1 MSLPLYVMP
10 PAPCRTRAHS
20 ACSLPALDLTHA
32 SPTCPPSCA
41 GSQTGRPAACPRTNT
56 ACPPFLLNC
65 APVAPSILRRADQS
79 TDLTSNLLTT
89 SPTPA
94 PQRRASLPVH
104 HDPRP
109 RHQSVPSHCLRSR
122 TRPRARESAPRAECA
137 AACWAGSHLRH
148 ATDTRTRAESR
159 RGEPQ
164 RLARPPRRG
173 PRAATSIRRAVRL
186 GEKTKAVGPPQP
198 APCACQA
205 IEAQRRARCAATAI
219 SCPPPLTSPFRPRS
233 PICVSRPR
241 TNPIYQ
247 RLDCV
252 RTRSLHRCGRA
263 QVRSAECEREASV
276 AVRSRG
282 SRLKRGS
289 RCACSSTV
297 VSTQLR
303 STQLRLPGGD
313 SDPVHAEV
321 ESTRH
326 VGFGA
331 RRRDA
336 SVRGFEAPD
345 DARGYSP
352 STQHDRR
359 VPGRARVESRKWRRR
374 VRCVRGV
381 NGDRDCPRRLE
392 RTKVGS
398 GKFE

>member
-1 MSLPLYVMP
+1 MLKRVKS
-10 PAPCRTRAHS
+10 APTDTITRA
-20 ACSLPALDLTHA
+20 D
-32 SPTCPPSCA
+32 
-41 GSQTGRPAACPRTNT
+41 
-56 ACPPFLLNC
+56 
-65 APVAPSILRRADQS
+65 
-79 TDLTSNLLTT
+79 
-89 SPTPA
+89 
-94 PQRRASLPVH
+94 
-104 HDPRP
+104 
-109 RHQSVPSHCLRSR
+109 
-122 TRPRARESAPRAECA
+122 
-137 AACWAGSHLRH
+137 
-148 ATDTRTRAESR
+148 SR

-205 IEAQRRARCAATAI
+205 IEAQRGARCAATAI

-263 QVRSAECEREASV
+263 QVRSAECEASV

-321 ESTRH
+321 KSSGVATL
-326 VGFGA
+326 GFVHAAGTPA
-331 RRRDA
+331 PHRRNTTA
-336 SVRGFEAPD
+336 VYQ
-345 DARGYSP
+345 DARAQNHESGGHAP
-352 STQHDRR
+352 ELRR
-359 VPGRARVESRKWRRR
+359 PKTETAPGGWK
-374 VRCVRGV
+374 G
-381 NGDRDCPRRLE
+381 
-392 RTKVGS
+392 
-398 GKFE
+398 

>member
-1 MSLPLYVMP
+1 R
-10 PAPCRTRAHS
+10 RTRSLAPSRPSVRGLAHVS
-20 ACSLPALDLTHA
+20 ASLRHASRSVSHRSHSTCLLPALDLTPA
-32 SPTCPPSCA
+32 TRR
-41 GSQTGRPAACPRTNT
+41 TGRPAACPRTEI
-56 ACPPFLLNC
+56 ACPPFPLNR
-65 APVAPSILRRADQS
+65 APVALSILRR
-79 TDLTSNLLTT
+79 
-89 SPTPA
+89 
-94 PQRRASLPVH
+94 
-104 HDPRP
+104 
-109 RHQSVPSHCLRSR
+109 
-122 TRPRARESAPRAECA
+122 
-137 AACWAGSHLRH
+137 
-148 ATDTRTRAESR
+148 
-159 RGEPQ
+159 EPQ

-198 APCACQA
+198 APCA
-205 IEAQRRARCAATAI
+205 
-219 SCPPPLTSPFRPRS
+219 

-263 QVRSAECEREASV
+263 QVRSAECEASV

-282 SRLKRGS
+282 SRLKRGM
-289 RCACSSTV
+289 

-321 ESTRH
+321 SRVESPRW
-326 VGFGA
+326 
-331 RRRDA
+331 RPR
-336 SVRGFEAPD
+336 FEA
-345 DARGYSP
+345 DAPRSP

-374 VRCVRGV
+374 PSC
-381 NGDRDCPRRLE
+381 DHIA
-392 RTKVGS
+392 